1 MQTATATHNLEM
13 AIATATP
20 TTIVAEVAEK
30 LWKVDRVIDTD
41 AMFI

>member
-1 MQTATATHNLEM
+1 MQLRLKICCRQQMQTATATHNLEM

-30 LWKVDRVIDTD
+30 L
-41 AMFI
+41 